1 MTIILLPI
9 IVKTTS
15 ESLSTVPSNYM
26 NGSLA
31 LGASKT
37 QTIFKVILP
46 NALPGI
52 LSSTLLSI
60 GRIIGESAAL
70 IFVMGTSI
78 EDSINIFSGATSLS
92 LHIWSI
98 TKSENPNYEIASAIS
113 IIILLLVFAMS
124 VSVKI
129 VNYRVMKKRGI
140 K

>member
-70 IFVMGTSI
+70 IFVMGTLI
-78 EDSINIFSGATSLS
+78 EDSIKIFSGATSLS

-98 TKSENPNYEIASAIS
+98 IKS
-113 IIILLLVFAMS
+113 
-124 VSVKI
+124 
-129 VNYRVMKKRGI
+129 
-140 K
+140 